1 MSINNENKQQVIQD
15 ITAFLLEEIPSPELL
30 IIYGSFI
37 TNDFRPGSSDI
48 DIGFLSAETISDVQ
62 RWNIQEKLA
71 SKLDCDID
79 LVDMQTCNDVL
90 KIQIVHYGKIIYQ
103 RPSPKTEQF
112 LDYAYINYIQ
122 LNEDRAEI
130 LEHYS

>member
-1 MSINNENKQQVIQD
+1 MSLNNKQQIIQD
-15 ITAFLLEEIPSPELL
+15 VSHFLQEEIPSPELL
-30 IIYGSFI
+30 IIFGSFI
-37 TNDFRPGSSDI
+37 TDDFRPGSSDI

-79 LVDMQTCNDVL
+79 LVDMRTCNDVL
-90 KIQIVHYGKIIYQ
+90 KIQIVHYGKIIFQ
-103 RPSPKTEQF
+103 QPSPKIEQF

>member
-1 MSINNENKQQVIQD
+1 MSLKNKQQVIQD
-15 ITAFLLEEIPSPELL
+15 ITVFLLEEIPSPELL

-37 TNDFRPGSSDI
+37 TDDFRPGSSDI

-79 LVDMQTCNDVL
+79 LVDMQSCNDVL

-103 RPSPKTEQF
+103 RPSQKTEQF